1 MPSGW
6 DSKRNEYFQGA
17 VQTADEQCQVPLQ
30 LGGQKVWESRVGAGM
45 EVREVACGCPGA
57 DPGAGGGE
65 GTWAVS
71 ALDLCVQLVPGD
83 LVPSSDNQLCQ
94 LLSAPP
100 SASHSQLIPSLW
112 PPPPPREPCSSLELL
127 PLCGDTHP
135 TAHLGAE
142 WLRGPGLEGSP
153 GGSQACTP
161 VWDGQRPT
169 GQTALAGATG

>member
-65 GTWAVS
+65 GTWAMS

-94 LLSAPP
+94 LLSATPP
-100 SASHSQLIPSLW
+100 ASHSQLIPSLW
-112 PPPPPREPCSSLELL
+112 PPPPPREPAPPWSCCRSVGILT
-127 PLCGDTHP
+127 PRP
-135 TAHLGAE
+135 ILGQS
-142 WLRGPGLEGSP
+142 G
-153 GGSQACTP
+153 
-161 VWDGQRPT
+161 
-169 GQTALAGATG
+169 